1 MRVVWCLSYNNELK
15 QRSKLSAISY
25 FNSSELNSVVSL
37 VDLMILMILPALVEF
52 ALQNESLNCSLF

>member
-1 MRVVWCLSYNNELK
+1 MRVVWYLSYNNELK

-37 VDLMILMILPALVEF
+37 VRYLTLIVV
-52 ALQNESLNCSLF
+52 N

>member
-1 MRVVWCLSYNNELK
+1 MRVVWYLSYNNELK

-37 VDLMILMILPALVEF
+37 VGSLGLVVVD
-52 ALQNESLNCSLF
+52 